1 MTFDAVG
8 IAPANLMLPR
18 EDVNPTAWACLAC
31 DQYTAQPEYWA
42 EAALEVGSAPSTLHM
57 MIPECDLASAAA
69 RTPAIHQTMRAYLD
83 GGILREAVRDGFV
96 LVERGTR
103 GGERVGLVCAVDL
116 EQYDLSPAGNAL
128 VRPTEETIAERLPA
142 RMALRQ
148 GAPLEMSHI
157 LLLMDDV
164 LHSVVEPLHER
175 RRDLRPL
182 YDFPLMKNG
191 GHLRG
196 WAVDSEADK
205 AAVLAALSALKA
217 RLPAGAPLL
226 VVGDGNHSL
235 AAAKAYWETCKRG
248 LSKAQ
253 QAAHPA
259 RWALCEIENIHDDAL
274 TFAPIHRLLTGVDG
288 AAVMADWTYYCDQ
301 HQMDLSEVTAPGEQE
316 QTMRVVYGGHEAV
329 AAVSHPDGAIAAQT
343 LQRYLDDF
351 LRRHPEARLDYIHG
365 DEALRA
371 LCQGTDAIGFLM
383 PEMDKARFFDTVRR
397 LRVLPRKTFS
407 LGGADEKRF
416 YMECRRLTP

>member
-8 IAPANLMLPR
+8 VSPADFLLPR
-18 EDVNPTAWACLAC
+18 EDVNPTLWACLAC
-31 DQYTAQPEYWA
+31 DQYTSQPEYWA
-42 EAALEVGSAPSTLHM
+42 EAALEVGHAPSTLHM
-57 MIPECDLASAAA
+57 ILPECDLASAAA

-96 LVERGTR
+96 LVERGTAS
-103 GGERVGLVCAVDL
+103 GERVGLVCAVDL
-116 EQYDLSPAGNAL
+116 EQYDASPEANAP
-128 VRPTEETIAERLPA
+128 VRPTEETIASRLPA

-148 GAPLEMSHI
+148 GAPLETSHV

-164 LHSVVEPLHER
+164 MHSVVEPLHER
-175 RRDLRPL
+175 RRELRPL

-205 AAVLAALSALKA
+205 AAVLAALTALKS

-235 AAAKAYWETCKRG
+235 AAAKAYWEACKRG
-248 LSKAQ
+248 LSAAQ
-253 QAAHPA
+253 RATHPA

-301 HQMDLSEVTAPGEQE
+301 RHMDLSEVTDPGDQE
-316 QTMRVVYGGHEAV
+316 QTMRVVYGGNEAV
-329 AAVSHPDGAIAAQT
+329 AAVSNPDGAIAAQT
-343 LQRYLDDF
+343 LERYLNDF
-351 LRRHPEARLDYIHG
+351 LRRHPEARLDFIHG
-365 DEALRA
+365 EEALRA
-371 LCQGTDAIGFLM
+371 LCQGADAIGFLM
-383 PEMDKARFFDTVRR
+383 PEVDKARFFDTVRR
-397 LRVLPRKTFS
+397 LRMLPRKTFS

-416 YMECRRLTP
+416 YMECRRLAM